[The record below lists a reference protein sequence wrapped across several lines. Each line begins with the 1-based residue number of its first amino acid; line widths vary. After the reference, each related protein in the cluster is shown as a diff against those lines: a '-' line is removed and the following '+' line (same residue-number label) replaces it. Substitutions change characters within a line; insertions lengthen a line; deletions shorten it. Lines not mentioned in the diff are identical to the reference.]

1 MVDGISI
8 TKVVSKCSETNVG
21 GQIINNVYSYG
32 VSELV
37 VFKDMNTEVFVV
49 YLIALCLIVK
59 KSCFNKTNG
68 YLPHFR
74 QQLYVKNTQC

>member
-1 MVDGISI
+1 M
-8 TKVVSKCSETNVG
+8 
-21 GQIINNVYSYG
+21 YSYG

-59 KSCFNKTNG
+59 KSCFNKTNDTF
-68 YLPHFR
+68 LVHLSHFR
-74 QQLYVKNTQC
+74 QHCVFLNTQWLTEMCKHWHCFTETTFTLK